1 SEGVS
6 ADLTDGLGGRWD
18 CKVKVGGTIHAGRG
32 VVGEVGSSAPPAM
45 MAVGEAMDAANA
57 LRKAA
62 AAHGT
67 PFAISQPVYT
77 AAGVSPPSADEITL
91 PSPDSTAPLV
101 AFLSAHAPVVP
112 PAKPAAARRAALQRL
127 CAE

>member
-1 SEGVS
+1 
-6 ADLTDGLGGRWD
+6 
-18 CKVKVGGTIHAGRG
+18 
-32 VVGEVGSSAPPAM
+32 VVGEVGSSDPPTM

-67 PFAISQPVYT
+67 PFAVSQPVYA
-77 AAGVSPPSADEITL
+77 AAGVTPPLAEQITL

-101 AFLSAHAPVVP
+101 AFLSAGAPVVP
-112 PAKPAAARRAALQRL
+112 PAKPAGERRAALQRL
-127 CAE
+127 WAE